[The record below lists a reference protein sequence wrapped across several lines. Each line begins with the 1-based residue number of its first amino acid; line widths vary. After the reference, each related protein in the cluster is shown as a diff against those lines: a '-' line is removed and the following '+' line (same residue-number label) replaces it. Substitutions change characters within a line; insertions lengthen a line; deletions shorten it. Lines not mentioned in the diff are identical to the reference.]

1 MQTLDLPSEP
11 IGLGRPGQSR
21 YDDPVFNINKRTNV
35 TVHLRR
41 KKLKSIR
48 KTNFECLMRQVLKD
62 VQLSET
68 LEYNEPRAIQE
79 KIKMIHDC
87 ISEKKRSK
95 V

>member
-1 MQTLDLPSEP
+1 M
-11 IGLGRPGQSR
+11 GPGQRSR

-35 TVHLRR
+35 TVHQRR

-48 KTNFECLMRQVLKD
+48 KTNVEYLMRQVLKN
-62 VQLSET
+62 VQLAET